1 MIQNKA
7 FLFLAGLALAS
18 GIGFAGYYSV
28 SATQS
33 GIANAQTPA
42 AEANMQGQA
51 TVTAEQEEQPAAE
64 ILDITLSALREDPA
78 AYDGKTLRIKGMFAG
93 ECADCTAFYFKDG
106 VDTVETTIPR
116 GFPGN
121 VELGS
126 KLEVIGTPW
135 LKNTASSDKP
145 YVKLVAERVTLV
157 KE

>member
-1 MIQNKA
+1 MTQNKPI
-7 FLFLAGLALAS
+7 LFLAGLALAS

-28 SATQS
+28 SAAQS
-33 GIANAQTPA
+33 GIANTQTPA
-42 AEANMQGQA
+42 AETDMQSQA
-51 TVTAEQEEQPAAE
+51 AMTAEQEQPDAE
-64 ILDITLSALREDPA
+64 ILDITLGALREDPA

-93 ECADCTAFYFKDG
+93 ECADCTAFYFKNG